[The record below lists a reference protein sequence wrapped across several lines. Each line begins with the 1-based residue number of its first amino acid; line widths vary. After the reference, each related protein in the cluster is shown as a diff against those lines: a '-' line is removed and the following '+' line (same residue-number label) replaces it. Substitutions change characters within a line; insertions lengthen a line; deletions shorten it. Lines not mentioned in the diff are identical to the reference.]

1 MIKPIKNTKDYKKA
15 LRRVDELWGAP
26 KGTPEGDELD
36 VLADLIVAYEEDHDT
51 ASPLDPVLLLRGAMD
66 NLEIGEEALAQRLQV
81 PVSHVEDLLQRKQRF
96 TESVVN
102 VLVTELKLYRD
113 WFYQDLL
120 YEKAQQAPRA
130 RSKASASA

>member
-1 MIKPIKNTKDYKKA
+1 MLKPLKNKKDYKEA
-15 LRRVDELWGAP
+15 LRRVDELWGSPA
-26 KGTPEGDELD
+26 GTPEGDELD
-36 VLADLIVAYEEDHDT
+36 ILADLIVAYEESHDT
-51 ASPLDPVLLLRGAMD
+51 APPLDPVLLLRGAMD

-81 PVSHVEDLLQRKQRF
+81 PVSYVKDLLHRRQRF
-96 TESVVN
+96 TEAVVN

-120 YEKAQQAPRA
+120 YEKAQQAPRT